1 MQLLAVTLMVAGMT
15 LLALGAVI
23 AGALM
28 IIFTPTNPSAAT
40 AIGVSLIGLILLI
53 AGLALAE

>member
-28 IIFTPTNPSAAT
+28 IIFTPTNPLAAT
-40 AIGVSLIGLILLI
+40 ATGASLIGLILLI